1 LFFFIQFIHRKKNT
15 NVELSIYRRTNNTFV
30 LRNAIISKRKIMGNM
45 LKTTLL
51 LASLTGLLVIV
62 GQLIGGTSGMV
73 IAFVF
78 AVIMNFG
85 SYWYSDKIVLKMYRA
100 QEVTAAE
107 APQLY
112 EIVQKLAM
120 RAGLP
125 MPKVYIVNT
134 SMPNAFA
141 TGRDP
146 QHAAVAATTGILN
159 LLSAEELEGVLAHE
173 LAHVKHRDTLISAVA
188 ATIAGVITMIATW
201 VKWAAIFG
209 GFGGRDSEGGG
220 NIIGFLALAIVAP
233 LAATVIQLAISRS
246 REFAADEEGAQISQ
260 KPWALASALEKL
272 EYGSGSYHQRRGDV
286 QPSETTAHMF
296 IVNPMKGRS
305 LMNLFRTHP
314 ATEERIR
321 RLRAM

>member
-1 LFFFIQFIHRKKNT
+1 M
-15 NVELSIYRRTNNTFV
+15 
-30 LRNAIISKRKIMGNM
+30 LRNDTISKGKIMGNM

-62 GQLIGGTSGMV
+62 GRLIGGTSGMV
-73 IAFVF
+73 IAFIF
-78 AVIMNFG
+78 AIIMNFG

-112 EIVQKLAM
+112 GIVQKLAM

-159 LLSAEELEGVLAHE
+159 LLTAEELEGVIAHE

-201 VKWAAIFG
+201 VQWAAIFG
-209 GFGGRDSEGGG
+209 GIGGRDDNGGG

-233 LAATVIQLAISRS
+233 IAATIIQLAISRS

-272 EYGSGSYHQRRGDV
+272 EYGSSSYQQRRGDV
-286 QPSETTAHMF
+286 QPSESTAHMF
-296 IVNPMKGRS
+296 IVNPLKGKS
-305 LMNLFRTHP
+305 LMSLFRTHP
-314 ATEERIR
+314 ETEERIR